1 MAKLDTVD
9 IYEFEYQGNAITVEN
24 YELAAAIVL
33 KINGEEKAAATGI
46 KAVTG
51 LGALETHLDSGE
63 IVTAK
68 IKKLNIGDS
77 ECTVIV
83 NGTQLPLKSSSHDKK
98 ELKEGAKAVV
108 DAVKDEI
115 SNK

>member
-1 MAKLDTVD
+1 MANLDTVD

-33 KINGEEKAAATGI
+33 KVNGEEKAAATGI

-51 LGALETHLDSGE
+51 FGALEAHLDSGE

-68 IKKLNIGDS
+68 IKKIKVGDS
-77 ECTVIV
+77 ECKVTV
-83 NGTQLPLKSSSHDKK
+83 NGTEIPLKSSSHDKK
-98 ELKEGAKAVV
+98 ELKEGAKAVA
-108 DAVKDEI
+108 DAVKDEV